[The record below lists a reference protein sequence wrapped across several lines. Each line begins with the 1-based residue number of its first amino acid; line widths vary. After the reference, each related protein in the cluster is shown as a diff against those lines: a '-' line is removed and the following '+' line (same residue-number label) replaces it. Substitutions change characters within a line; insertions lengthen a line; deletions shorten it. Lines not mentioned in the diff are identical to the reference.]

1 MASWVLQPLGGSEQR
16 TNLDLETL
24 AIGRGLAIEPA
35 PIILVL
41 LARIEMS
48 HSVPYPLTTRTS
60 VRIIDTNNK
69 NILSILSIL
78 SIDVS
83 PRKRGEG
90 KLKTVNSKLTTE
102 RQLGFVESVQSIIVD
117 MTDNGRTIVKFLI
130 AAVNGELPDF
140 QPCHQLEAARLL
152 KKYSGQEV
160 KAIINNLDLPPA
172 TRRERRDARRADR
185 RIHSELAQIVQ
196 EETDNGRTIVTFLVK
211 AMDGELDGFQPCHR
225 MSAAKELLHRGSQY
239 EEVVHPEPVE
249 GPEEEE
255 ERLRR
260 EEYERQREEAT
271 EFSLHGPVYY
281 EIYPWPCPCEDRWH
295 DCEGN
300 ELTDEEREQ
309 AARKPPGTIYIL
321 RSDDTLE
328 AFKSRYEAYLTRL
341 NPDPDKNP
349 FSIIRWPNL
358 DSYYDP

>member
-1 MASWVLQPLGGSEQR
+1 M
-16 TNLDLETL
+16 
-24 AIGRGLAIEPA
+24 
-35 PIILVL
+35 
-41 LARIEMS
+41 
-48 HSVPYPLTTRTS
+48 TTRTS
-60 VRIIDTNNK
+60 VRIIDINNK
-69 NILSILSIL
+69 NILSIL

-83 PRKRGEG
+83 PRRRACLCADRGMRG
-90 KLKTVNSKLTTE
+90 KLKTVNSQLTTE
-102 RQLGFVESVQSIIVD
+102 PQPNFTESVRSIIVD

-130 AAVNGELPDF
+130 AAVNGELPGF

-185 RIHSELAQIVQ
+185 YIHSELAQIVQ
-196 EETDNGRTIVTFLVK
+196 EETDNGRTIVTFLVR
-211 AMDGELDGFQPCHR
+211 AMDGELQDFKPCHR

-249 GPEEEE
+249 GHVEEIDPAEEE